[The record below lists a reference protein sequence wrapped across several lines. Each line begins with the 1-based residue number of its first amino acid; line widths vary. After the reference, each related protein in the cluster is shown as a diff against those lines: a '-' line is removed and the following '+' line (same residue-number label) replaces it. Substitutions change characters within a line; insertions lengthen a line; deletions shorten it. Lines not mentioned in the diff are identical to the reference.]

1 MRCDSIVAKS
11 LFLKVPWSIV
21 VSLRYA
27 DVKVLHLRAAARVMS
42 AKRRQSPDLG
52 ARSYLDCQGGTLSEE
67 N

>member
-11 LFLKVPWSIV
+11 LFLKVPWSSV

-52 ARSYLDCQGGTLSEE
+52 ARSYLDGQGATLDEQI
-67 N
+67 